1 MRALILD
8 NYDSF
13 SYNLYQLVGEL
24 AGDATVL
31 RNDAVTAR
39 EIERMEPDR
48 VIVSPGPGRPE
59 VARYF
64 GICAKV
70 IKRLGPRV
78 PILGVCLG
86 HQGIVHAF
94 GGRIVRAPVPRH
106 GKTSPIH
113 HDGRGLFAGLPD
125 PFEAMRY
132 HSLVADPE
140 RIPTCLAVSAWTR
153 DGIVMGV
160 RHRDWPVEGVQFH
173 PESIGTPCGREIL
186 AAFLGI
192 TTDHRQRALAMDR

>member
-1 MRALILD
+1 MRIVILD

-24 AGDATVL
+24 AGDAVVV
-31 RNDAVTAR
+31 RNDAATAG

-48 VIVSPGPGRPE
+48 ILISPGPGRPE
-59 VARYF
+59 IEEYF
-64 GICAKV
+64 GICARV
-70 IKRLGPRV
+70 ILRLGLRV

-94 GGRIVRAPVPRH
+94 GGRIVRAPEPRH
-106 GKTSPIH
+106 GKTSPVH
-113 HDGRGLFAGLPD
+113 HDGRGIFAGLPS

-140 RIPTCLAVSAWTR
+140 RIPSCLEVSAWSR
-153 DGIVMGV
+153 DGIVMAV
-160 RHRDWPVEGVQFH
+160 RHKEWPVEGVQFH

-186 AAFLGI
+186 SAFLGVSA
-192 TTDHRQRALAMDR
+192 RVPG